1 MVDGKRG
8 NDGDGGDG
16 GVGDSFDFRL
26 DRSGKPK
33 A

>member
-1 MVDGKRG
+1 MERV
-8 NDGDGGDG
+8 DGDGGDG

-26 DRSGKPK
+26 DRSGEPK